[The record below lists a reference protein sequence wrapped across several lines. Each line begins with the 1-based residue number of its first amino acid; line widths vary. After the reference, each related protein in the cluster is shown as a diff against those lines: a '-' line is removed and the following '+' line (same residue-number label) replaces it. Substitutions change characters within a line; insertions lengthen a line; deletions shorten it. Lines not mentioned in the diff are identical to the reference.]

1 LIPLLTSLLLGI
13 LVFSLVL
20 NVIVWPKVS
29 RGETILQHVPRS
41 PVPWGSLGALLA
53 VLGTAMGIGAAFGR
67 SEPTKLQALDLFSAG
82 VLELVMLAAV
92 VGVVVLK
99 HRPTRAD
106 WGLPAT
112 RTEALADILLGVA
125 VGCFALLPVMGL
137 QLLMVYFFGQSEH
150 PLLQGLLR
158 DRDPLLFVAAFF
170 LAAIVAPLF
179 EEVAYRLLFQGWLE
193 KELVRPITE
202 VSDADEAPVE
212 SPPTTVLTTVQW
224 APIAVSS
231 IAFALAHAAHG
242 VDPVAL
248 VPLAVL
254 LGYVYQRTHRILPT
268 IVAHAAFNS
277 FSLAA
282 LWVQLAHSAK

>member
-1 LIPLLTSLLLGI
+1 LIPLLVSLLLLI
-13 LVFSLVL
+13 LVISLAL

-29 RGETILQHVPRS
+29 RGDAVLPPASRS
-41 PVPWGSLGALLA
+41 QVPWGSLGALLA
-53 VLGTAMGIGAAFGR
+53 VCGTAMGIGAAFGR
-67 SEPTKLQALDLFSAG
+67 SAPTELVALDLFSVG

-92 VGVVVLK
+92 IGVVVLK
-99 HRPTRAD
+99 HRPTRAN
-106 WGLPAT
+106 WGLPST
-112 RTEALADILLGVA
+112 RTEARADILLGLA
-125 VGCFALLPVMGL
+125 VGCFALVPVMGL
-137 QLLMVYFFGQSEH
+137 QVMMVHFFGQSEH
-150 PLLQGLLR
+150 PLLQGLVR
-158 DRDPLLFVAAFF
+158 DRDPLLFVAALF

-193 KELVRPITE
+193 KELVRPVGE
-202 VSDADEAPVE
+202 VSEGDDPPDE
-212 SPPTTVLTTVQW
+212 SPPTTVQW

-242 VDPVAL
+242 PDPVAL
-248 VPLAVL
+248 LPLAVL

-282 LWVQLAHSAK
+282 LWVQLALASGKP

>member
-1 LIPLLTSLLLGI
+1 
-13 LVFSLVL
+13 
-20 NVIVWPKVS
+20 
-29 RGETILQHVPRS
+29 
-41 PVPWGSLGALLA
+41 
-53 VLGTAMGIGAAFGR
+53 MGIGAAFGR
-67 SEPTKLQALDLFSAG
+67 SAPTELVALDLFSAG

-92 VGVVVLK
+92 VGIVK
-99 HRPTRAD
+99 SSIGRTCAD
-106 WGLPAT
+106 WGLPPNAA
-112 RTEALADILLGVA
+112 EALEDIWFGLLLGW
-125 VGCFALLPVMGL
+125 FALVPVMGV
-137 QLLMVYFFGQSEH
+137 QVTMVYFFGQSEH
-150 PLLQGLLR
+150 PLLQGLVR

-179 EEVAYRLLFQGWLE
+179 EEFAYRLLFQGWLE
-193 KELVRPITE
+193 KELVRPVT
-202 VSDADEAPVE
+202 VTSDVDQAPVE
-212 SPPTTVLTTVQW
+212 SPPTTVQW

-248 VPLAVL
+248 IPLAVL

-282 LWVQLAHSAK
+282 LWVQLALNKS